1 MARGYRAIVEL
12 DGKEGALQTADRLF
26 HEWVQK
32 KYPLEGRSA
41 RIECEE
47 EGIYRFGKLTSWKG
61 SVADIV
67 ATKLTETSE
76 DKHYERQLLEM
87 VERTGDGHQQWT
99 TRIFAMHATKESNY
113 RDVVWIEVIPPRDFE
128 SDAKPPRLV
137 RDLIS
142 EGHCN
147 DRGMP
152 LSESL
157 QSISDDRQV
166 EELIG
171 WISDERR
178 RASVVVAAPLTDG
191 SGEGDLVAESRW
203 KTILDTLTRDSL
215 GCASY
220 FLLTPDTYRQFRER
234 IGEEYVMAK
243 GSLRTYLP
251 GFRPDDPTDRFR
263 HRVLSA
269 ATLLRG
275 YDEKNKRFRPELS
288 AIIARTPCEYLWEQG
303 LDKELRRAQAPLDK
317 KRLTVPTFYPLREAT
332 ESAELLD
339 EKVRREVGASLSAD
353 ARETSEAAGERGSEY
368 RATTRQGMHPPLA
381 ESAPDTRVPSA
392 GTSEPRGKAEHLTW
406 YQPLQRLIR
415 RFLPFFSPRT
425 PADLTSGVMALSSG
439 LDAMNRTYEELSTER
454 DKLSGELQAAKELLD
469 GAADDSEELRT
480 LKEDNDNLDRE
491 LSEAQEERAN
501 LARRNQYLEW
511 KVKNPG
517 ATDAERDFV
526 EEQLDER
533 PTSMSDLYDRM
544 TLGGYDSVTR
554 YVVLSEP
561 DAMIDDMLKLD
572 ALASSRYAAEFW
584 NYILVL
590 RDYMR
595 AREAGDFAGG
605 NVHDYLANPPEGY
618 RTCSASR
625 HKSNE
630 SETVKRNETMR
641 KERTRPVPQEV
652 DSRGEIE
659 MWAHFAPTHCDQ
671 NAPRM
676 HYYPDTTK
684 TGKVYIGYIGRH
696 LTNTKT
702 N

>member
-12 DGKEGALQTADRLF
+12 DGKESALQTADRIF
-26 HEWVQK
+26 HEWAHN

-47 EGIYRFGKLTSWKG
+47 EGIYRFGELTSWKG

-113 RDVVWIEVIPPRDFE
+113 RDVVWIEVTPPRDFE
-128 SDAKPPRLV
+128 GDAKPPRLV

-171 WISDERR
+171 WIRDERR

-191 SGEGDLVAESRW
+191 SGEGDLVAKCRW
-203 KTILDTLTRDSL
+203 KEILGSLTKDSL

-220 FLLTPDTYRQFRER
+220 FLLTPDAYRQFRER
-234 IGEEYVMAK
+234 IGEECVMPR

-288 AIIARTPCEYLWEQG
+288 AIIARTPCEYLWEKG

-317 KRLTVPTFYPLREAT
+317 KRLTVPTFYPLRKAT

-339 EKVRREVGASLSAD
+339 ERVRQRVAESLSVLSHEAVLPVEESSKPELVKPEGAAPGAHVSD
-353 ARETSEAAGERGSEY
+353 GSGSAVVAEPAPQRSESPHLAWYE
-368 RATTRQGMHPPLA
+368 PL
-381 ESAPDTRVPSA
+381 R
-392 GTSEPRGKAEHLTW
+392 
-406 YQPLQRLIR
+406 RLIR
-415 RFLPFFSPRT
+415 RFLPSFSPRT

-439 LDAMNRTYEELSTER
+439 LDSMNRTYEELSSER

-469 GAADDSEELRT
+469 GAADDSEEIRT
-480 LKEDNDNLDRE
+480 LKEDYDNLDRE
-491 LSEAQEERAN
+491 LSEAQEEREN

-517 ATDAERDFV
+517 ATDVERDFV
-526 EEQLDER
+526 EEQLDAR
-533 PTSMSDLYDRM
+533 PTCMSEFFALM
-544 TLGGYDSVTR
+544 TLGSFDTVTN
-554 YVVLSEP
+554 YVVLSDP
-561 DAMIDDMLKLD
+561 DGMMEDILKLD

-584 NYILVL
+584 NYVLVL

-618 RTCSASR
+618 RTCSAAR

-630 SETVKRNETMR
+630 SETVKGNEKMR
-641 KERTRPVPQEV
+641 RERTRPVPREV
-652 DSRGEIE
+652 DPSGEIE

-676 HYYPDTTK
+676 YYYADTKT

-696 LTNTKT
+696 LTNTRT

>member
-12 DGKEGALQTADRLF
+12 DGKESALQTADRIF
-26 HEWVQK
+26 HEWAHN

-47 EGIYRFGKLTSWKG
+47 EGIYRFGELTSWKG

-113 RDVVWIEVIPPRDFE
+113 RDVVWIEVTPPRDFE
-128 SDAKPPRLV
+128 GDAKPPRLV

-171 WISDERR
+171 WIRDERR

-191 SGEGDLVAESRW
+191 SGEGDLVAECRW
-203 KTILDTLTRDSL
+203 KEILGSLTKDSL

-220 FLLTPDTYRQFRER
+220 FLLTPDAYRQFRER
-234 IGEEYVMAK
+234 IGEECVMPR

-288 AIIARTPCEYLWEQG
+288 AIIARTPCEYLWEKG

-317 KRLTVPTFYPLREAT
+317 KRLTVPTFYPLRKAT

-339 EKVRREVGASLSAD
+339 ERVRQRVAESLSVLSHEAVLPVEESSKPELVKPEGAAPGAHVSD
-353 ARETSEAAGERGSEY
+353 GSGSAVVAEPAPQRSESPHLAWYE
-368 RATTRQGMHPPLA
+368 PL
-381 ESAPDTRVPSA
+381 R
-392 GTSEPRGKAEHLTW
+392 
-406 YQPLQRLIR
+406 RLIR
-415 RFLPFFSPRT
+415 RFLPSFSPRT

-439 LDAMNRTYEELSTER
+439 LDSMNRTYEELSSER

-469 GAADDSEELRT
+469 GAADDSEEIRT
-480 LKEDNDNLDRE
+480 LKEDYDNLDRE
-491 LSEAQEERAN
+491 LSEAQEEREN

-517 ATDAERDFV
+517 ATDVERDFV
-526 EEQLDER
+526 EEQLDAR
-533 PTSMSDLYDRM
+533 PTCMSEFFDRM
-544 TLGGYDSVTR
+544 TLGSFDTVTN
-554 YVVLSEP
+554 YVVLSDP
-561 DAMIDDMLKLD
+561 DGMMEDILKLD

-584 NYILVL
+584 NYVLVL

-618 RTCSASR
+618 RTCSAAR

-630 SETVKRNETMR
+630 SETVKGNETMR
-641 KERTRPVPQEV
+641 KERTRPVPPEV
-652 DSRGEIE
+652 DPRGEIE

-676 HYYPDTTK
+676 YYYADTKT

-696 LTNTKT
+696 LTNTRT

>member
-12 DGKEGALQTADRLF
+12 DGKESALQTADRIF
-26 HEWVQK
+26 HEWAHN

-47 EGIYRFGKLTSWKG
+47 EGIYRFGELTSWKG

-113 RDVVWIEVIPPRDFE
+113 RDVVWIEVTPPRDFE
-128 SDAKPPRLV
+128 GDAKPPRLV

-171 WISDERR
+171 WIRDERR

-191 SGEGDLVAESRW
+191 SGEGDLVAKCRW
-203 KTILDTLTRDSL
+203 KEILGSLTKDSL

-220 FLLTPDTYRQFRER
+220 FLLTPDAYRQFRER
-234 IGEEYVMAK
+234 IGEECVMPR

-288 AIIARTPCEYLWEQG
+288 AIIARTPCEYLWEKG

-317 KRLTVPTFYPLREAT
+317 KRLTVPTFYPLRKAT

-339 EKVRREVGASLSAD
+339 ERVRQRVAESLSVLSHEAVLPVEESSKPELVKPEGAAPGAHVSD
-353 ARETSEAAGERGSEY
+353 GSGSAVVAEPAPQRSESPHLAWYE
-368 RATTRQGMHPPLA
+368 PL
-381 ESAPDTRVPSA
+381 R
-392 GTSEPRGKAEHLTW
+392 
-406 YQPLQRLIR
+406 RLIR
-415 RFLPFFSPRT
+415 RFLPSFSPRT

-439 LDAMNRTYEELSTER
+439 LDSMNRTYEELSSER

-469 GAADDSEELRT
+469 GAADDSEEIRT
-480 LKEDNDNLDRE
+480 LKEDYDNLDRE
-491 LSEAQEERAN
+491 LSEAQEEREN

-517 ATDAERDFV
+517 ATDVERDFV
-526 EEQLDER
+526 EEQLDAR
-533 PTSMSDLYDRM
+533 PTCMSEFFDRM
-544 TLGGYDSVTR
+544 TLGSFDTVTN
-554 YVVLSEP
+554 YVVLSDP
-561 DAMIDDMLKLD
+561 DGMMEDILKLD
-572 ALASSRYAAEFW
+572 ALASSRR
-584 NYILVL
+584 VL
-590 RDYMR
+590 ELCPRP
-595 AREAGDFAGG
+595 ARLHA
-605 NVHDYLANPPEGY
+605 
-618 RTCSASR
+618 CSRSR
-625 HKSNE
+625 
-630 SETVKRNETMR
+630 
-641 KERTRPVPQEV
+641 
-652 DSRGEIE
+652 
-659 MWAHFAPTHCDQ
+659 
-671 NAPRM
+671 
-676 HYYPDTTK
+676 
-684 TGKVYIGYIGRH
+684 
-696 LTNTKT
+696 
-702 N
+702 

>member
-12 DGKEGALQTADRLF
+12 DGKESALQTADRIF
-26 HEWVQK
+26 HEWAHN

-47 EGIYRFGKLTSWKG
+47 EGIYRFGELTSWKG

-113 RDVVWIEVIPPRDFE
+113 RDVVWIEVTPPRDFE
-128 SDAKPPRLV
+128 GDAKPPRLV

-171 WISDERR
+171 WIRDERR

-191 SGEGDLVAESRW
+191 SGEGDLVAECRW
-203 KTILDTLTRDSL
+203 KEILGSLTKDSL

-220 FLLTPDTYRQFRER
+220 FLLTPDAYRQFRER
-234 IGEEYVMAK
+234 IGEECVMPR

-288 AIIARTPCEYLWEQG
+288 AIIARTPCEYLWEKG

-317 KRLTVPTFYPLREAT
+317 KRLTVPTFYPLRKAT
-332 ESAELLD
+332 ESAELLN
-339 EKVRREVGASLSAD
+339 ERVRQRVAESLSVLSHEAVLPVEESSKPELVKPEGAAPGAHVSD
-353 ARETSEAAGERGSEY
+353 GSGSAVVAEPAPQRSESPHLAWYE
-368 RATTRQGMHPPLA
+368 PL
-381 ESAPDTRVPSA
+381 R
-392 GTSEPRGKAEHLTW
+392 
-406 YQPLQRLIR
+406 RLIR
-415 RFLPFFSPRT
+415 RFLPSFSPRT

-439 LDAMNRTYEELSTER
+439 LDSMNRTYEELSSER

-469 GAADDSEELRT
+469 GAADDSEEIRT
-480 LKEDNDNLDRE
+480 LKEDYDNLDRE
-491 LSEAQEERAN
+491 LSEAQEEREN

-517 ATDAERDFV
+517 ATDVERDFV
-526 EEQLDER
+526 EEQLDAR
-533 PTSMSDLYDRM
+533 PTCMSEFFDRM
-544 TLGGYDSVTR
+544 TLGSFDTVTN
-554 YVVLSEP
+554 YVVLSDP
-561 DAMIDDMLKLD
+561 DGMMEDILKLD

-584 NYILVL
+584 NYVLVL

-618 RTCSASR
+618 RTCSAAR

-630 SETVKRNETMR
+630 SETVKGNEKMR
-641 KERTRPVPQEV
+641 RERTRPVPREV
-652 DSRGEIE
+652 DPSGEIE

-676 HYYPDTTK
+676 YYYADTKT

-696 LTNTKT
+696 LTNTRT

>member
-12 DGKEGALQTADRLF
+12 DGKESALQTADRIF
-26 HEWVQK
+26 HEWAHN

-47 EGIYRFGKLTSWKG
+47 EGIYRFGELTSWKG

-113 RDVVWIEVIPPRDFE
+113 RDVVWIEVTPPRDFE
-128 SDAKPPRLV
+128 GDAKPPRLV

-171 WISDERR
+171 WIRDERR

-191 SGEGDLVAESRW
+191 SGEGDLVAECRW
-203 KTILDTLTRDSL
+203 KEILGSLTKDSL

-220 FLLTPDTYRQFRER
+220 FLLTPDAYRQFRER
-234 IGEEYVMAK
+234 IGEECVMPR

-288 AIIARTPCEYLWEQG
+288 AIIARTPCEYLWEKG

-317 KRLTVPTFYPLREAT
+317 KRLTVPTFYPLRKAT

-339 EKVRREVGASLSAD
+339 ERVRQRVAESLSVLSHEAVLPVEESSKPELVKPEGAAPGAHVSD
-353 ARETSEAAGERGSEY
+353 GSGSAVVAEPAPQRSESPHLAWYE
-368 RATTRQGMHPPLA
+368 PL
-381 ESAPDTRVPSA
+381 R
-392 GTSEPRGKAEHLTW
+392 
-406 YQPLQRLIR
+406 RLIR
-415 RFLPFFSPRT
+415 RFLPSFSPRT

-439 LDAMNRTYEELSTER
+439 LDSMNRTYEELSSER

-469 GAADDSEELRT
+469 GAADDSEEIRT
-480 LKEDNDNLDRE
+480 LKEDYDNLDRE
-491 LSEAQEERAN
+491 LSEAQEEREN

-517 ATDAERDFV
+517 ATDVERDFV
-526 EEQLDER
+526 EEQLDAR
-533 PTSMSDLYDRM
+533 PTCMSEFFDRM
-544 TLGGYDSVTR
+544 TLGSFDTVTN
-554 YVVLSEP
+554 YVVLSDP
-561 DAMIDDMLKLD
+561 DGMMEDILKLD

-584 NYILVL
+584 NYVLVL

-618 RTCSASR
+618 RTCSAAR

-630 SETVKRNETMR
+630 SETVKGNEKMR
-641 KERTRPVPQEV
+641 RERTRPVPREV
-652 DSRGEIE
+652 DPSGEIE

-676 HYYPDTTK
+676 YYYADTKT
-684 TGKVYIGYIGRH
+684 TGKVYIGYIGRQ
-696 LTNTKT
+696 LTNTRT

>member
-12 DGKEGALQTADRLF
+12 DGKESSLQTADRIF
-26 HEWVQK
+26 HEWAHN

-47 EGIYRFGKLTSWKG
+47 EGIYRFGELTSWKG

-113 RDVVWIEVIPPRDFE
+113 RDVVWIEVTPPRDFE
-128 SDAKPPRLV
+128 GDAKPPRLV

-171 WISDERR
+171 WIRDERR

-191 SGEGDLVAESRW
+191 SGEGDLVAECRW
-203 KTILDTLTRDSL
+203 KEILGSLTKDSL

-220 FLLTPDTYRQFRER
+220 FLLTPDAYRQFRER
-234 IGEEYVMAK
+234 IGEECVMPR

-288 AIIARTPCEYLWEQG
+288 AIIARTPCEYLWEKG

-339 EKVRREVGASLSAD
+339 ERVRQRVAESLSVLSHEAVLPVEESSKPELVKPEGAAPGAHVSD
-353 ARETSEAAGERGSEY
+353 GSGSAVVAEPAPQRSESPHLAWYE
-368 RATTRQGMHPPLA
+368 PL
-381 ESAPDTRVPSA
+381 R
-392 GTSEPRGKAEHLTW
+392 
-406 YQPLQRLIR
+406 RLIR
-415 RFLPFFSPRT
+415 RFLPSFSPRT

-439 LDAMNRTYEELSTER
+439 LDSMNRTYEELSSER

-469 GAADDSEELRT
+469 GAADDSEEIRT
-480 LKEDNDNLDRE
+480 LKEDYDNLDRE
-491 LSEAQEERAN
+491 LSEAQEEREN

-517 ATDAERDFV
+517 ATDVERDFV
-526 EEQLDER
+526 EEQLDAR
-533 PTSMSDLYDRM
+533 PTCMSEFFDRM
-544 TLGGYDSVTR
+544 TLGSFDTVTN
-554 YVVLSEP
+554 YVVLSDP
-561 DAMIDDMLKLD
+561 DGMMEDILKLD

-584 NYILVL
+584 NYVLVL

-618 RTCSASR
+618 RTCSAAR

-630 SETVKRNETMR
+630 SETVKGNEKMR
-641 KERTRPVPQEV
+641 RERTRPVPREV
-652 DSRGEIE
+652 DPSGEIE

-676 HYYPDTTK
+676 YYYADTKT

-696 LTNTKT
+696 LTNTRT

>member
-12 DGKEGALQTADRLF
+12 DGKESALQTADRIF
-26 HEWVQK
+26 HEWAHN

-47 EGIYRFGKLTSWKG
+47 EGIYRFGELTSWKG

-113 RDVVWIEVIPPRDFE
+113 RDVVWIEVTPPRDFE
-128 SDAKPPRLV
+128 GDAKPPRLV

-171 WISDERR
+171 WIRDERR

-191 SGEGDLVAESRW
+191 SGEGDLVAECRW
-203 KTILDTLTRDSL
+203 KEILGSLTKDSL

-220 FLLTPDTYRQFRER
+220 FLLTPDAYRQFRER
-234 IGEEYVMAK
+234 IGEECVMPR

-288 AIIARTPCEYLWEQG
+288 AIIARTPCEYLWEKG

-317 KRLTVPTFYPLREAT
+317 KRLTVPTFYPLRKAT

-339 EKVRREVGASLSAD
+339 ERVRQRVAESLSVLSHEAVLPVEESSKPELVKPEGAAPGAHVSD
-353 ARETSEAAGERGSEY
+353 GSGSAVVAEPAPQRSESPHLAWYE
-368 RATTRQGMHPPLA
+368 PL
-381 ESAPDTRVPSA
+381 R
-392 GTSEPRGKAEHLTW
+392 
-406 YQPLQRLIR
+406 RLIR
-415 RFLPFFSPRT
+415 RFLPSFSPRT

-439 LDAMNRTYEELSTER
+439 LDSMNRTYEELSSER

-469 GAADDSEELRT
+469 GAADDSEEIRT
-480 LKEDNDNLDRE
+480 LKEDYDNLDRE
-491 LSEAQEERAN
+491 LSEAQEEREN

-517 ATDAERDFV
+517 ATDVERDFV
-526 EEQLDER
+526 EEQLDAR
-533 PTSMSDLYDRM
+533 PTCMSEFFDRM
-544 TLGGYDSVTR
+544 TLGSFDTVTN
-554 YVVLSEP
+554 YVVLSDP
-561 DAMIDDMLKLD
+561 DGMMEDILKLD

-584 NYILVL
+584 NYVLVL

-595 AREAGDFAGG
+595 ARKAGDFAGG

-618 RTCSASR
+618 RTCSAAR

-630 SETVKRNETMR
+630 SETVKGNEKMR
-641 KERTRPVPQEV
+641 RERTRPVPREV
-652 DSRGEIE
+652 DPSGEIE

-676 HYYPDTTK
+676 YYYADTKT

-696 LTNTKT
+696 LTNTRT

>member
-12 DGKEGALQTADRLF
+12 DGKESALQTADRIF
-26 HEWVQK
+26 HEWAHN

-47 EGIYRFGKLTSWKG
+47 EGIYRFGELTSWKG

-113 RDVVWIEVIPPRDFE
+113 RDVVWIEVIPPRAFE
-128 SDAKPPRLV
+128 GDAKPPRLV

-171 WISDERR
+171 WIRDERR

-191 SGEGDLVAESRW
+191 SGEGDLVAKCRW
-203 KTILDTLTRDSL
+203 KEILGSLTKDSL

-220 FLLTPDTYRQFRER
+220 FLLTPDAYRQFRER
-234 IGEEYVMAK
+234 IGEECVMPR

-288 AIIARTPCEYLWEQG
+288 AIIARTPCEYLWEKG

-317 KRLTVPTFYPLREAT
+317 KRLTVPTFYPLRKAT

-339 EKVRREVGASLSAD
+339 ERVRQRVAESLSVLSHEAVLPVEESSKPELVKPEGAAPGAHVSD
-353 ARETSEAAGERGSEY
+353 GSGSAVVAEPAPQRSESPHLAWYE
-368 RATTRQGMHPPLA
+368 PL
-381 ESAPDTRVPSA
+381 R
-392 GTSEPRGKAEHLTW
+392 
-406 YQPLQRLIR
+406 RLIR
-415 RFLPFFSPRT
+415 RFLPSFSPRT

-439 LDAMNRTYEELSTER
+439 LDSMNRTYEELSSER

-469 GAADDSEELRT
+469 GAADDSEEIRT
-480 LKEDNDNLDRE
+480 LKEDYDNLDRE
-491 LSEAQEERAN
+491 LSEAQEEREN

-517 ATDAERDFV
+517 ATDVERDFV
-526 EEQLDER
+526 EEQLDAR
-533 PTSMSDLYDRM
+533 PTCMSEFFDRM
-544 TLGGYDSVTR
+544 TLGSFDTVTN
-554 YVVLSEP
+554 YVVLSDP
-561 DAMIDDMLKLD
+561 DGMMEDILKLD

-584 NYILVL
+584 NYVLVL

-618 RTCSASR
+618 RTCSAAR

-630 SETVKRNETMR
+630 SETVKGNEKMR
-641 KERTRPVPQEV
+641 RERTRPVPREV
-652 DSRGEIE
+652 DPSGEIE

-676 HYYPDTTK
+676 YYYADTKT

-696 LTNTKT
+696 LTNTRT

>member
-12 DGKEGALQTADRLF
+12 DGKESALQTADRIF
-26 HEWVQK
+26 HEWAHN

-47 EGIYRFGKLTSWKG
+47 EGIYRFGELTSWKG

-113 RDVVWIEVIPPRDFE
+113 RDVVWIEVTPPRDFE
-128 SDAKPPRLV
+128 GDAKPPRLV

-171 WISDERR
+171 WIRDERR

-191 SGEGDLVAESRW
+191 SGEGDLVAECRW
-203 KTILDTLTRDSL
+203 KEILGSLTKDSL

-220 FLLTPDTYRQFRER
+220 FLLTPDAYRQFRER
-234 IGEEYVMAK
+234 IGEECVMPR

-288 AIIARTPCEYLWEQG
+288 AIIARTPCEYLWEKG

-339 EKVRREVGASLSAD
+339 ERVRQRVAESLSVLSHEAVLPVEESSKPELVKPEGAAPGAHVSD
-353 ARETSEAAGERGSEY
+353 GSGSAVVAEPAPQRSESPHLAWYE
-368 RATTRQGMHPPLA
+368 PL
-381 ESAPDTRVPSA
+381 R
-392 GTSEPRGKAEHLTW
+392 
-406 YQPLQRLIR
+406 RLIR
-415 RFLPFFSPRT
+415 RFLPSFSPRT

-439 LDAMNRTYEELSTER
+439 LDSMNRTYEELSSER

-469 GAADDSEELRT
+469 GAADDSEEIRT
-480 LKEDNDNLDRE
+480 LKEDYDNLDRE
-491 LSEAQEERAN
+491 LSEAQEEREN

-517 ATDAERDFV
+517 ATDVERDFV
-526 EEQLDER
+526 EEQLDAR
-533 PTSMSDLYDRM
+533 PTCMSEFFDRM
-544 TLGGYDSVTR
+544 TLGSFDTVTN
-554 YVVLSEP
+554 YVVLSDP
-561 DAMIDDMLKLD
+561 DGMMEDILKLD

-584 NYILVL
+584 NYVLVL

-618 RTCSASR
+618 RTCSAAR

-630 SETVKRNETMR
+630 SETVKGNEKMR
-641 KERTRPVPQEV
+641 RERTRPVPREV
-652 DSRGEIE
+652 DPSGEIE

-676 HYYPDTTK
+676 YYYADTKT

-696 LTNTKT
+696 LTNTRT

>member
-1 MARGYRAIVEL
+1 MGRGYRAIVEL

-26 HEWVQK
+26 HEWAQN

-47 EGIYRFGKLTSWKG
+47 EGIYRFAELTSCRG

-67 ATKLTETSE
+67 ATKLTEASE

-87 VERTGDGHQQWT
+87 VERTGDGHQQCT
-99 TRIFAMHATKESNY
+99 TRIFAMHATKESRY
-113 RDVVWIEVIPPRDFE
+113 RDVLWVEVTPPRE
-128 SDAKPPRLV
+128 SGWDAKPPRLV

-142 EGHCN
+142 EGHCY

-171 WISDERR
+171 WIRDERR

-191 SGEGDLVAESRW
+191 SGQGALEAESRW
-203 KTILDTLTRDSL
+203 KTILGTLTRDSL

-220 FLLTPDTYRQFRER
+220 FLLTPDAYRQFRER
-234 IGEEYVMAK
+234 IGEECVMPK

-251 GFRPDDPTDRFR
+251 GFRPDDPTDRYR
-263 HRVLSA
+263 HRVLTA
-269 ATLLRG
+269 ATLLRR
-275 YDEKNKRFRPELS
+275 YDEKQKKFRSELS
-288 AIIARTPCEYLWEQG
+288 EIIARTPCEYLWEKG

-339 EKVRREVGASLSAD
+339 ERVRQRVAESLSALSHEAVLPVEESSKPELVKPEGAAPGAHVSD
-353 ARETSEAAGERGSEY
+353 WSGSAVVAEPAPQRSESPHLAWYE
-368 RATTRQGMHPPLA
+368 PL
-381 ESAPDTRVPSA
+381 R
-392 GTSEPRGKAEHLTW
+392 
-406 YQPLQRLIR
+406 RLIR

-439 LDAMNRTYEELSTER
+439 LDAMNRTYEELSSER

-469 GAADDSEELRT
+469 GAADDSEEIRT
-480 LKEDNDNLDRE
+480 LKEDYDNLDRE
-491 LSEAQEERAN
+491 LSEAQEEREN

-517 ATDAERDFV
+517 ATDVERDFV
-526 EEQLDER
+526 EEQLDAR
-533 PTSMSDLYDRM
+533 PTCMSEFFDRM
-544 TLGGYDSVTR
+544 TLGSFDTVTK
-554 YVVLSEP
+554 YVVLSDP
-561 DAMIDDMLKLD
+561 DGMMEDILKLD

-584 NYILVL
+584 NYVLVL

-618 RTCSASR
+618 RTCSAAR
-625 HKSNE
+625 HRSNE
-630 SETVKRNETMR
+630 SETVKGNEKMR
-641 KERTRPVPQEV
+641 RERTLPVPREV
-652 DSRGEIE
+652 DPSGEIE

-676 HYYPDTTK
+676 YYYADTKT

>member
-1 MARGYRAIVEL
+1 MGRGYRAIVEL

-26 HEWVQK
+26 HEWAQN

-47 EGIYRFGKLTSWKG
+47 EGIYRFGELTSCRG

-67 ATKLTETSE
+67 ATKLTEASE

-87 VERTGDGHQQWT
+87 VERTGDGHQQCT
-99 TRIFAMHATKESNY
+99 TRIFAMHATKESRY
-113 RDVVWIEVIPPRDFE
+113 RDVLWVEVTPPRE
-128 SDAKPPRLV
+128 SGWDAKPPRLV

-142 EGHCN
+142 EGHCY

-171 WISDERR
+171 WIRDERR

-191 SGEGDLVAESRW
+191 SGQGALEAESRW
-203 KTILDTLTRDSL
+203 KTILGTLTRDSL

-220 FLLTPDTYRQFRER
+220 FLLTPDAYRQFRER
-234 IGEEYVMAK
+234 IGEECVMPK

-251 GFRPDDPTDRFR
+251 GFRPDDPTDRYR
-263 HRVLSA
+263 HRVLTA
-269 ATLLRG
+269 ATLLRR
-275 YDEKNKRFRPELS
+275 YDEKQKKFRSELS
-288 AIIARTPCEYLWEQG
+288 EIIARTPCEYLWEKG

-339 EKVRREVGASLSAD
+339 ERVRQRVAESLSALSHEAVLPVEESSKPELVKPEGAAPGAHVSD
-353 ARETSEAAGERGSEY
+353 WSGSAVVAEPAPQRSESPHLAWYE
-368 RATTRQGMHPPLA
+368 PL
-381 ESAPDTRVPSA
+381 R
-392 GTSEPRGKAEHLTW
+392 
-406 YQPLQRLIR
+406 RLIR

-439 LDAMNRTYEELSTER
+439 LDAMNRTYEELSSER

-469 GAADDSEELRT
+469 GAADDSEEIRT
-480 LKEDNDNLDRE
+480 LKEDYDNLDRE
-491 LSEAQEERAN
+491 LSEAQEEREN

-517 ATDAERDFV
+517 ATDVERDFV
-526 EEQLDER
+526 EEQLDAR
-533 PTSMSDLYDRM
+533 PTCMSEFFDRM
-544 TLGGYDSVTR
+544 TLGSFDTVTK
-554 YVVLSEP
+554 YVVLSDP
-561 DAMIDDMLKLD
+561 DGMMEDILKLD

-584 NYILVL
+584 NYVLVL

-618 RTCSASR
+618 RTCSAAR
-625 HKSNE
+625 HRSNE
-630 SETVKRNETMR
+630 SETVKGNEKMR
-641 KERTRPVPQEV
+641 RERTLPVPREV
-652 DSRGEIE
+652 DPSGEIE

-676 HYYPDTTK
+676 YYYADTKT

>member
-1 MARGYRAIVEL
+1 MGRGYRAIVEL

-26 HEWVQK
+26 HEWAQN

-47 EGIYRFGKLTSWKG
+47 EGIYRFGELTSCRG

-67 ATKLTETSE
+67 ATKLTEASE

-87 VERTGDGHQQWT
+87 VERTGDGHQQCT
-99 TRIFAMHATKESNY
+99 TRIFAMHATKESRY
-113 RDVVWIEVIPPRDFE
+113 RDVLWVEVTPPRE
-128 SDAKPPRLV
+128 SGWDAKPPRLV

-142 EGHCN
+142 EGHCY

-171 WISDERR
+171 WIRDERR

-191 SGEGDLVAESRW
+191 SGQGALEAESRW
-203 KTILDTLTRDSL
+203 KTILGTLTRDSL

-220 FLLTPDTYRQFRER
+220 FLLTPDAYRQFRER
-234 IGEEYVMAK
+234 IGEECVMPK

-251 GFRPDDPTDRFR
+251 GFRPDDPTDRYR
-263 HRVLSA
+263 HRVLTA
-269 ATLLRG
+269 ATLLRR
-275 YDEKNKRFRPELS
+275 YDEKQKKFRSELS
-288 AIIARTPCEYLWEQG
+288 EIIARTPCEYLWEKG

-339 EKVRREVGASLSAD
+339 ERVRQRVAESLSALSHEAVLPVEESSKPELVKPEGAAPGAHVSD
-353 ARETSEAAGERGSEY
+353 WSGSAVVAEPAPQRSESPHLAWYE
-368 RATTRQGMHPPLA
+368 PL
-381 ESAPDTRVPSA
+381 R
-392 GTSEPRGKAEHLTW
+392 
-406 YQPLQRLIR
+406 RLIR

-439 LDAMNRTYEELSTER
+439 LDAMNRTYEELSSER

-469 GAADDSEELRT
+469 GAADDSEEIRT
-480 LKEDNDNLDRE
+480 LKEDYDNLDRE
-491 LSEAQEERAN
+491 LSEAQEEREN

-517 ATDAERDFV
+517 ATDVERDFV
-526 EEQLDER
+526 EEQLDAR
-533 PTSMSDLYDRM
+533 PTCMSEFFDRM
-544 TLGGYDSVTR
+544 TLGSFDTVTK
-554 YVVLSEP
+554 YVVLSDP
-561 DAMIDDMLKLD
+561 DGMMEDILKLD

-584 NYILVL
+584 NYVLVL

-618 RTCSASR
+618 RTCSAAR
-625 HKSNE
+625 HRSNE
-630 SETVKRNETMR
+630 SETVKGNEKMR
-641 KERTRPVPQEV
+641 RERTLPVPREV
-652 DSRGEIE
+652 DPSGEIE

-676 HYYPDTTK
+676 YYYADTKT

-696 LTNTKT
+696 LTNTRT

>member
-12 DGKEGALQTADRLF
+12 DGKESALQTADRIF
-26 HEWVQK
+26 HEWAHN

-47 EGIYRFGKLTSWKG
+47 EGIYRFGELTSWKG

-113 RDVVWIEVIPPRDFE
+113 RDVVWIEVTPPRDFE
-128 SDAKPPRLV
+128 GDAKPPRLV

-171 WISDERR
+171 WIRDERR

-191 SGEGDLVAESRW
+191 SGEGDLVAKCRW
-203 KTILDTLTRDSL
+203 KEILGSLTKDSL

-220 FLLTPDTYRQFRER
+220 FLLTPDAYRQFRER
-234 IGEEYVMAK
+234 IGEECVMPR
-243 GSLRTYLP
+243 GSLRTYLL

-288 AIIARTPCEYLWEQG
+288 AIIARTPCEYLWEKG

-317 KRLTVPTFYPLREAT
+317 KRLTVPTFYQLRKAT

-339 EKVRREVGASLSAD
+339 ERVRQRVAESLSVLSHEAVLPVEESSKPELVKPEGAAPGAHVSD
-353 ARETSEAAGERGSEY
+353 GSGSAVVAEPAPQRSESPHLAWYE
-368 RATTRQGMHPPLA
+368 PL
-381 ESAPDTRVPSA
+381 R
-392 GTSEPRGKAEHLTW
+392 
-406 YQPLQRLIR
+406 RLIR
-415 RFLPFFSPRT
+415 RFLPSFSPRT

-439 LDAMNRTYEELSTER
+439 LDSMNRTYEELSSER

-469 GAADDSEELRT
+469 GAADDSEEIRT
-480 LKEDNDNLDRE
+480 LKEDYDNLDRE
-491 LSEAQEERAN
+491 LSEAQEEREN

-517 ATDAERDFV
+517 ATDVERDFV
-526 EEQLDER
+526 EEQLDAR
-533 PTSMSDLYDRM
+533 PTCMSEFFDRM
-544 TLGGYDSVTR
+544 TLGSFDTVTN
-554 YVVLSEP
+554 YVVLSDP
-561 DAMIDDMLKLD
+561 DGMMEDILKLD

-584 NYILVL
+584 NYVLVL

-618 RTCSASR
+618 RTCSAAR

-630 SETVKRNETMR
+630 SETVKGNEKMR
-641 KERTRPVPQEV
+641 RERTRPVPREV
-652 DSRGEIE
+652 DPSGEIE

-676 HYYPDTTK
+676 YYYADTKT

-696 LTNTKT
+696 LTNTRT

>member
-1 MARGYRAIVEL
+1 
-12 DGKEGALQTADRLF
+12 
-26 HEWVQK
+26 
-32 KYPLEGRSA
+32 
-41 RIECEE
+41 
-47 EGIYRFGKLTSWKG
+47 
-61 SVADIV
+61 
-67 ATKLTETSE
+67 
-76 DKHYERQLLEM
+76 
-87 VERTGDGHQQWT
+87 
-99 TRIFAMHATKESNY
+99 
-113 RDVVWIEVIPPRDFE
+113 
-128 SDAKPPRLV
+128 
-137 RDLIS
+137 
-142 EGHCN
+142 
-147 DRGMP
+147 MP

-171 WISDERR
+171 WIRDERR

-191 SGEGDLVAESRW
+191 SGEGDLVAECRW
-203 KTILDTLTRDSL
+203 KEILGSLTKDSL

-220 FLLTPDTYRQFRER
+220 FLLTPDAYRQFRER
-234 IGEEYVMAK
+234 IGEECVMPR

-288 AIIARTPCEYLWEQG
+288 AIIARTPCEYLWEKG

-317 KRLTVPTFYPLREAT
+317 KRLTVPTFYPLRKAT

-339 EKVRREVGASLSAD
+339 ERVRQRVAESLSVLSHEAVLPVEESSKPELVKPEGAAPGAHVSD
-353 ARETSEAAGERGSEY
+353 GSGSAVVAEPAPQRSESPHLAWYE
-368 RATTRQGMHPPLA
+368 PL
-381 ESAPDTRVPSA
+381 R
-392 GTSEPRGKAEHLTW
+392 
-406 YQPLQRLIR
+406 RLIR
-415 RFLPFFSPRT
+415 RFLPSFSPRT

-439 LDAMNRTYEELSTER
+439 LDSMNRTYEELSSER

-469 GAADDSEELRT
+469 GAADDSEEIRT
-480 LKEDNDNLDRE
+480 LKEDYDNLDRE
-491 LSEAQEERAN
+491 LSEAQEEREN

-517 ATDAERDFV
+517 ATDVERDFV
-526 EEQLDER
+526 EEQLDAR
-533 PTSMSDLYDRM
+533 PTCMSEFFDRM
-544 TLGGYDSVTR
+544 TLGSFDTVTN
-554 YVVLSEP
+554 YVVLSDP
-561 DAMIDDMLKLD
+561 DGMMEDILKLD

-584 NYILVL
+584 NYVLVL

-618 RTCSASR
+618 RTCSAAR

-630 SETVKRNETMR
+630 SETVKGNEKMR
-641 KERTRPVPQEV
+641 RERTRPVPREV
-652 DSRGEIE
+652 DPSGEIE

-676 HYYPDTTK
+676 YYYADTKT

-696 LTNTKT
+696 LTNTRT

>member
-12 DGKEGALQTADRLF
+12 DGKESALQTADRIF
-26 HEWVQK
+26 HEWAHN

-47 EGIYRFGKLTSWKG
+47 EGIYRFGELTSWKG

-113 RDVVWIEVIPPRDFE
+113 RDVVWIEVTPPRDFE
-128 SDAKPPRLV
+128 GDAKPPRLV

-171 WISDERR
+171 WIRDERR

-191 SGEGDLVAESRW
+191 SGEGDLVAECRW
-203 KTILDTLTRDSL
+203 KEILGSLTKDSL

-220 FLLTPDTYRQFRER
+220 FLLTPDAYRQFRER
-234 IGEEYVMAK
+234 IGEECVMPR

-288 AIIARTPCEYLWEQG
+288 AIIARTPCEYLWEKG

-332 ESAELLD
+332 ESVELLD
-339 EKVRREVGASLSAD
+339 ERVRQRVAESLSVLSHEAVLPVEESSKPELVKPEGAAPGAHVSD
-353 ARETSEAAGERGSEY
+353 GSGSAVVAEPAPQRSESPHLAWYE
-368 RATTRQGMHPPLA
+368 PL
-381 ESAPDTRVPSA
+381 R
-392 GTSEPRGKAEHLTW
+392 
-406 YQPLQRLIR
+406 RLIR
-415 RFLPFFSPRT
+415 RFLPSFSPRT

-439 LDAMNRTYEELSTER
+439 LDSMNRTYEELSSER

-469 GAADDSEELRT
+469 GAADDSEEIRT
-480 LKEDNDNLDRE
+480 LKEDYDNLDRE
-491 LSEAQEERAN
+491 LSEAQEEREN

-517 ATDAERDFV
+517 ATDVERDFV
-526 EEQLDER
+526 EEQLDAR
-533 PTSMSDLYDRM
+533 PTCMSEFFDRM
-544 TLGGYDSVTR
+544 TLGSFDTVTN
-554 YVVLSEP
+554 YVVLSDP
-561 DAMIDDMLKLD
+561 DGMMEDILKLD

-584 NYILVL
+584 NYVLVL

-618 RTCSASR
+618 RTCSAAR

-630 SETVKRNETMR
+630 SETVKGNEKMR
-641 KERTRPVPQEV
+641 RERTRPVPREV
-652 DSRGEIE
+652 DPSGEIE

-676 HYYPDTTK
+676 YYYADTKT

-696 LTNTKT
+696 LTNTRT

>member
-12 DGKEGALQTADRLF
+12 DGKESALQTADRIF
-26 HEWVQK
+26 HEWAHN

-41 RIECEE
+41 RIKCEE
-47 EGIYRFGKLTSWKG
+47 EGIYRFGELTSWKG

-113 RDVVWIEVIPPRDFE
+113 RDVVWIEVTPPRDFE
-128 SDAKPPRLV
+128 GDAKPPRLV

-171 WISDERR
+171 WIRDERR

-191 SGEGDLVAESRW
+191 SGEGDLVAKCRW
-203 KTILDTLTRDSL
+203 KEILGSLTKDSL

-220 FLLTPDTYRQFRER
+220 FLLTPDAYRQFRER
-234 IGEEYVMAK
+234 IGEECVMPR

-288 AIIARTPCEYLWEQG
+288 AIIARTPCEYLWEKG

-317 KRLTVPTFYPLREAT
+317 KRLTVPTFYPLRKAT

-339 EKVRREVGASLSAD
+339 ERVRQRVAESLSVLSHEAVLPVEESSKPELVKPEGAAPGAHVSD
-353 ARETSEAAGERGSEY
+353 GSGSAVVAEPAPQRSESPHLAWYE
-368 RATTRQGMHPPLA
+368 PL
-381 ESAPDTRVPSA
+381 R
-392 GTSEPRGKAEHLTW
+392 
-406 YQPLQRLIR
+406 RLIR
-415 RFLPFFSPRT
+415 RFLPSFSPRT

-439 LDAMNRTYEELSTER
+439 LDSMNRTYEELSSER

-469 GAADDSEELRT
+469 GAADDSEEIRT
-480 LKEDNDNLDRE
+480 LKEDYDNLDRE
-491 LSEAQEERAN
+491 LSEAQEEREN

-517 ATDAERDFV
+517 ATDVERDFV
-526 EEQLDER
+526 EEQLDAR
-533 PTSMSDLYDRM
+533 PTCMSEFFDRM
-544 TLGGYDSVTR
+544 TLGSFDTVTN
-554 YVVLSEP
+554 YVVLSDP
-561 DAMIDDMLKLD
+561 DGMMEDILKLD

-584 NYILVL
+584 NYVLVL

-618 RTCSASR
+618 RTCSAAR

-630 SETVKRNETMR
+630 SETVKGNEKMR
-641 KERTRPVPQEV
+641 RERTRPVPREV
-652 DSRGEIE
+652 DPSGEIE

-676 HYYPDTTK
+676 YYYADTKT

-696 LTNTKT
+696 LTNTRT

>member
-12 DGKEGALQTADRLF
+12 DGKESALQTADRIF
-26 HEWVQK
+26 HEWAHN

-47 EGIYRFGKLTSWKG
+47 EGIYRFGELTSWKG

-128 SDAKPPRLV
+128 GDAKPPRLV

-171 WISDERR
+171 WIRDERR

-191 SGEGDLVAESRW
+191 SGEGDLVAKCRW
-203 KTILDTLTRDSL
+203 KEILGSLTKDSL

-220 FLLTPDTYRQFRER
+220 FLLTPDAYRQFRER
-234 IGEEYVMAK
+234 IGEECVMPR

-288 AIIARTPCEYLWEQG
+288 AIIARTPCEYLWEKG

-317 KRLTVPTFYPLREAT
+317 KRLTVPTFYPLRKAT

-339 EKVRREVGASLSAD
+339 ERVRQRVAESLSVLSHEAVLPVEESSKPELVKPEGAAPGAHVSD
-353 ARETSEAAGERGSEY
+353 GSGSAVVAEPAPQRSESPHLAWYE
-368 RATTRQGMHPPLA
+368 PL
-381 ESAPDTRVPSA
+381 R
-392 GTSEPRGKAEHLTW
+392 
-406 YQPLQRLIR
+406 RLIR
-415 RFLPFFSPRT
+415 RFLPSFSPRT

-439 LDAMNRTYEELSTER
+439 LDSMNRTYEELSSER

-469 GAADDSEELRT
+469 GAADDSEEIRT
-480 LKEDNDNLDRE
+480 LKEDYDNLDRE
-491 LSEAQEERAN
+491 LSEAQEEREN

-517 ATDAERDFV
+517 ATDVERDFV
-526 EEQLDER
+526 EEQLDAR
-533 PTSMSDLYDRM
+533 PTCMSEFFDRM
-544 TLGGYDSVTR
+544 TLGSFDTVTN
-554 YVVLSEP
+554 YVVLSDP
-561 DAMIDDMLKLD
+561 DGMMEDILKLD

-584 NYILVL
+584 NYVLVL

-618 RTCSASR
+618 RTCSAAR

-630 SETVKRNETMR
+630 SETVKGNEKMR
-641 KERTRPVPQEV
+641 RERTRPVPREV
-652 DSRGEIE
+652 DPSGEIE

-676 HYYPDTTK
+676 YYYADTKT

-696 LTNTKT
+696 LTNTRT

>member
-12 DGKEGALQTADRLF
+12 DGKESALQTADRIF
-26 HEWVQK
+26 HEWAHN

-47 EGIYRFGKLTSWKG
+47 EGIYRFGELTSWKG

-113 RDVVWIEVIPPRDFE
+113 RDVVWIEVTPPRDFE
-128 SDAKPPRLV
+128 GDAKPPRLV

-171 WISDERR
+171 WIRDERR

-191 SGEGDLVAESRW
+191 SGEGDLVAECRW
-203 KTILDTLTRDSL
+203 KEILGSLTRDSL

-220 FLLTPDTYRQFRER
+220 FLLTPDAYRQFRER
-234 IGEEYVMAK
+234 IGEECVMPR

-288 AIIARTPCEYLWEQG
+288 AIIARTPCEYLWEKG

-317 KRLTVPTFYPLREAT
+317 KRLTVPTFYPLRKAT

-339 EKVRREVGASLSAD
+339 ERVRQRVAESLSVLSHEAVLPVEESSKPELVKPEGAAPGAHVSD
-353 ARETSEAAGERGSEY
+353 GSGSAVVAEPAPQRSESPHLAWYE
-368 RATTRQGMHPPLA
+368 PL
-381 ESAPDTRVPSA
+381 R
-392 GTSEPRGKAEHLTW
+392 
-406 YQPLQRLIR
+406 RLIR
-415 RFLPFFSPRT
+415 RFLPSFSPRT

-439 LDAMNRTYEELSTER
+439 LDSMNRTYEELSSER

-469 GAADDSEELRT
+469 GAADDSEEIRT
-480 LKEDNDNLDRE
+480 LKEDYDNLDRE
-491 LSEAQEERAN
+491 LSEAQEEREN

-517 ATDAERDFV
+517 ATDVERDFV
-526 EEQLDER
+526 EEQLDAR
-533 PTSMSDLYDRM
+533 PTCMSEFFDRM
-544 TLGGYDSVTR
+544 TLGSFDTVTN
-554 YVVLSEP
+554 YVVLSDP
-561 DAMIDDMLKLD
+561 DGMMEDILKLD

-584 NYILVL
+584 NYVLVL

-618 RTCSASR
+618 RTCSAAR

-630 SETVKRNETMR
+630 SETVKGNEKMR
-641 KERTRPVPQEV
+641 RERTRPVPREV
-652 DSRGEIE
+652 DPSGEIE

-676 HYYPDTTK
+676 YYYADTKT

-696 LTNTKT
+696 LTNTRT

>member
-1 MARGYRAIVEL
+1 MARGYRAILEL
-12 DGKEGALQTADRLF
+12 EGTESAKQTADRLF
-26 HEWVQK
+26 HEWAHK
-32 KYPLEGRSA
+32 KYPLRGSA
-41 RIECEE
+41 VRVECDE
-47 EGIYRFGKLTSWKG
+47 EGIYRFGELTSQKG
-61 SVADIV
+61 ETADIV

-76 DKHYERQLLEM
+76 DKHYARQLLEF
-87 VERTGDGHQQWT
+87 VERRRSGEQWT
-99 TRIFAMHATKESNY
+99 TRLFAMHATKESQY
-113 RDVVWIEVIPPRDFE
+113 RDVLWVEVTPPRDSE
-128 SDAKPPRLV
+128 WDAKPPRLV
-137 RDLIS
+137 RALVT
-142 EGHCN
+142 EGNVH
-147 DRGMP
+147 DHGMP
-152 LSESL
+152 LSDSL
-157 QSISDDRQV
+157 QTISDEQQV

-171 WISDERR
+171 WIREDRR

-191 SGEGDLVAESRW
+191 SGQGALEAESRW
-203 KTILDTLTRDSL
+203 KAILGSLTRDSL

-220 FLLTPDTYRQFRER
+220 FLLTPDAYRHFRER
-234 IGEEYVMAK
+234 IGEECVMPK

-263 HRVLSA
+263 HRVLTA

-275 YDEKNKRFRPELS
+275 YDETRKKFRPELS
-288 AIIARTPCEYLWEQG
+288 AIIARTPCEYLWEKG
-303 LDKELRRAQAPLDK
+303 LDKELRRAQALLDK
-317 KRLTVPTFYPLREAT
+317 KRLTVPTFHPLRE
-332 ESAELLD
+332 SARTVELLD
-339 EKVRREVGASLSAD
+339 EKVRREVGASLSTH
-353 ARETSEAAGERGSEY
+353 ARETPEAAGKSGSAY
-368 RATTRQGMHPPLA
+368 RATCPDTHPQSA
-381 ESAPDTRVPSA
+381 ESAPDVNVPSA
-392 GTSEPRGKAEHLTW
+392 GLSKPREQAEHLTW

-439 LDAMNRTYEELSTER
+439 LDAMNRTYEELSSER

-469 GAADDSEELRT
+469 GAAGDSEEIRT
-480 LKEDNDNLDRE
+480 LKQDNENLDRE
-491 LSEAQEERAN
+491 LSESLEERDS

-533 PTSMSDLYDRM
+533 PTSMSELFDRM
-544 TLGGYDSVTR
+544 TRGSFETVTK
-554 YVVLSEP
+554 YVVLSDPNGMVE
-561 DAMIDDMLKLD
+561 DILTLD
-572 ALASSRYAAEFW
+572 ALVSSRYAAEFW

-595 AREAGDFAGG
+595 AREAGDFAAG

-618 RTCSASR
+618 RRCSAAR

-630 SETVKRNETMR
+630 SETVKGNEKMR
-641 KERTRPVPQEV
+641 RERTRPVPREV
-652 DSRGEIE
+652 DPRGEIE

-676 HYYPDTTK
+676 HYYADTKT

>member
-12 DGKEGALQTADRLF
+12 DGKESALQTADRIF
-26 HEWVQK
+26 HEWAHN

-47 EGIYRFGKLTSWKG
+47 EGIYRFGELTSWKG

-113 RDVVWIEVIPPRDFE
+113 RDVVWIEVTPPRDFE
-128 SDAKPPRLV
+128 GDAKPPRLV

-171 WISDERR
+171 WIRDERR

-191 SGEGDLVAESRW
+191 SGEGDLVAKCRW
-203 KTILDTLTRDSL
+203 KEILGSLTKDSL

-220 FLLTPDTYRQFRER
+220 FLLTPDAYRQFRER
-234 IGEEYVMAK
+234 IGEECVMPR

-288 AIIARTPCEYLWEQG
+288 AIIARTPCEYLWEKG

-339 EKVRREVGASLSAD
+339 ERVRQRVAESLSVLSHEAVLPVEESSKPELVKPEGAAPGAHVSD
-353 ARETSEAAGERGSEY
+353 GSGSAVVAEPAPQRSESPHLAWYE
-368 RATTRQGMHPPLA
+368 PL
-381 ESAPDTRVPSA
+381 R
-392 GTSEPRGKAEHLTW
+392 
-406 YQPLQRLIR
+406 RLIR
-415 RFLPFFSPRT
+415 RFLPSFSPRT

-439 LDAMNRTYEELSTER
+439 LDSMNRTYEELSSER

-469 GAADDSEELRT
+469 GAADDSEEIRT
-480 LKEDNDNLDRE
+480 LKEDYDNLDRE
-491 LSEAQEERAN
+491 LSEAQEEREN

-517 ATDAERDFV
+517 ATDVERDFV
-526 EEQLDER
+526 EEQLDAR
-533 PTSMSDLYDRM
+533 PTCMSEFFDRM
-544 TLGGYDSVTR
+544 TLGSFDTVTN
-554 YVVLSEP
+554 YVVLSDP
-561 DAMIDDMLKLD
+561 DGMMEDILKLD

-584 NYILVL
+584 NYVLVL

-618 RTCSASR
+618 RTCSAAR

-630 SETVKRNETMR
+630 SETVKGNEKMR
-641 KERTRPVPQEV
+641 RERTRPVPREV
-652 DSRGEIE
+652 DPSGEIE

-676 HYYPDTTK
+676 YYYADTKT

-696 LTNTKT
+696 LTNTRT

>member
-12 DGKEGALQTADRLF
+12 DGKESALQTADRIF
-26 HEWVQK
+26 HEWAHN

-47 EGIYRFGKLTSWKG
+47 EGIYRFGELTSWKG

-113 RDVVWIEVIPPRDFE
+113 RDVVWIEVTPPRDFE
-128 SDAKPPRLV
+128 GDAKPPRLV

-171 WISDERR
+171 WIRDERR

-191 SGEGDLVAESRW
+191 SGEGDLVAKCRW
-203 KTILDTLTRDSL
+203 KEILGSLTKDSL

-220 FLLTPDTYRQFRER
+220 FLLTPDAYRQFRER
-234 IGEEYVMAK
+234 IGEECVMPR

-288 AIIARTPCEYLWEQG
+288 AIIARTPCEYLWEKG
-303 LDKELRRAQAPLDK
+303 LDKELRRAQVPLDK
-317 KRLTVPTFYPLREAT
+317 KRLTVPTFYPLRKAT

-339 EKVRREVGASLSAD
+339 ERVRQRVAESLSVLSHEAVLPVEESSKPELVKPEGAAPGAHVSD
-353 ARETSEAAGERGSEY
+353 GSGSAVVAEPAPQRSESPHLAWYE
-368 RATTRQGMHPPLA
+368 PL
-381 ESAPDTRVPSA
+381 R
-392 GTSEPRGKAEHLTW
+392 
-406 YQPLQRLIR
+406 RLIR
-415 RFLPFFSPRT
+415 RFLPSFSPRT

-439 LDAMNRTYEELSTER
+439 LDSMNRTYEELSSER

-469 GAADDSEELRT
+469 GAADDSEEIRT
-480 LKEDNDNLDRE
+480 LKEDYDNLDRE
-491 LSEAQEERAN
+491 LSEAQEEREN

-517 ATDAERDFV
+517 ATDVERDFV
-526 EEQLDER
+526 EEQLDAR
-533 PTSMSDLYDRM
+533 PTCMSEFFDRM
-544 TLGGYDSVTR
+544 TLGSFDTVTN
-554 YVVLSEP
+554 YVVLSDP
-561 DAMIDDMLKLD
+561 DGMMEDILKLD

-584 NYILVL
+584 NYVLVL

-618 RTCSASR
+618 RTCSAAR

-630 SETVKRNETMR
+630 SETVKGNEKMR
-641 KERTRPVPQEV
+641 RERTRPVPREV
-652 DSRGEIE
+652 DPSGEIE

-676 HYYPDTTK
+676 YYYADTKT

-696 LTNTKT
+696 LTNTRT

>member
-12 DGKEGALQTADRLF
+12 DGKESALQTADRIF
-26 HEWVQK
+26 HEWAHN

-47 EGIYRFGKLTSWKG
+47 EGIYRFGELTSWKG

-113 RDVVWIEVIPPRDFE
+113 RDVVWIEVTPPRDFE
-128 SDAKPPRLV
+128 GDAKPPRLV

-171 WISDERR
+171 WIRDERR

-191 SGEGDLVAESRW
+191 SGEGDLVAKCRW
-203 KTILDTLTRDSL
+203 KEILGSLTKDSL

-220 FLLTPDTYRQFRER
+220 FLLTPDAYRQFRER
-234 IGEEYVMAK
+234 IGEECVMPR

-288 AIIARTPCEYLWEQG
+288 AIIARTPCEYLWEKG

-317 KRLTVPTFYPLREAT
+317 KRLTVPTFYPLRKAT

-339 EKVRREVGASLSAD
+339 ERVRQRVAESLSVLSHEAVLPVEESSKPELVKPEGAAPGAHVSD
-353 ARETSEAAGERGSEY
+353 GSGSAVVAEPAPQRSESPHLAWYE
-368 RATTRQGMHPPLA
+368 PL
-381 ESAPDTRVPSA
+381 R
-392 GTSEPRGKAEHLTW
+392 
-406 YQPLQRLIR
+406 RLIR
-415 RFLPFFSPRT
+415 RFLPSFSPRT

-439 LDAMNRTYEELSTER
+439 LDSMNRTYEELSSER

-469 GAADDSEELRT
+469 GAADDSEEIRT
-480 LKEDNDNLDRE
+480 LKEDYDNLDRE
-491 LSEAQEERAN
+491 LSEAQEEREN

-517 ATDAERDFV
+517 ATDVERDFV
-526 EEQLDER
+526 EEQLDAR
-533 PTSMSDLYDRM
+533 PTCMSEFFDRM
-544 TLGGYDSVTR
+544 TLGSFDTVTN
-554 YVVLSEP
+554 YVVLSDP
-561 DAMIDDMLKLD
+561 DGMMEDILKLD

-584 NYILVL
+584 NYVLVL

-618 RTCSASR
+618 RTCSAAR

-630 SETVKRNETMR
+630 SETVKGNEKMR
-641 KERTRPVPQEV
+641 RERTRPVPREV
-652 DSRGEIE
+652 DPSGEIE

-676 HYYPDTTK
+676 YYYADTK
-684 TGKVYIGYIGRH
+684 TPGKVYIGYIGRH
-696 LTNTKT
+696 LTNTRT

>member
-12 DGKEGALQTADRLF
+12 DGKESALQTADRIF
-26 HEWVQK
+26 HEWAHN

-47 EGIYRFGKLTSWKG
+47 EGIYRFGELTSWKG

-113 RDVVWIEVIPPRDFE
+113 RDVVWIEVTPPRDFE
-128 SDAKPPRLV
+128 GDAKPPRLV

-171 WISDERR
+171 WIRDERR

-191 SGEGDLVAESRW
+191 SGEGDLVAKCRW
-203 KTILDTLTRDSL
+203 KEILGSLTKDSL

-220 FLLTPDTYRQFRER
+220 FLLTPDAYRQFRER
-234 IGEEYVMAK
+234 IGEECVMPR

-269 ATLLRG
+269 AILLRG

-288 AIIARTPCEYLWEQG
+288 AIIARTPCEYLWEKG

-317 KRLTVPTFYPLREAT
+317 KRLTVPTFYPLRKAT

-339 EKVRREVGASLSAD
+339 ERVRQRVAESLSVLSHEAVLPVEESSKPELVKPEGAAPGAHVSD
-353 ARETSEAAGERGSEY
+353 GSGSAVVAEPAPQRSESPHLAWYE
-368 RATTRQGMHPPLA
+368 PL
-381 ESAPDTRVPSA
+381 R
-392 GTSEPRGKAEHLTW
+392 
-406 YQPLQRLIR
+406 RLIR
-415 RFLPFFSPRT
+415 RFLPSFSPRT

-439 LDAMNRTYEELSTER
+439 LDSMNRTYEELSSER

-469 GAADDSEELRT
+469 GAADDSEEIRT
-480 LKEDNDNLDRE
+480 LKEDYDNLDRE
-491 LSEAQEERAN
+491 LSEAQEEREN

-517 ATDAERDFV
+517 ATDVERDFV
-526 EEQLDER
+526 EEQLDAR
-533 PTSMSDLYDRM
+533 PTCMSEFFDRM
-544 TLGGYDSVTR
+544 TLGSFDTVTN
-554 YVVLSEP
+554 YVVLSDP
-561 DAMIDDMLKLD
+561 DGMMEDILKLD

-584 NYILVL
+584 NYVLVL

-618 RTCSASR
+618 RTCSAAR

-630 SETVKRNETMR
+630 SETVKGNEKMR
-641 KERTRPVPQEV
+641 RERTRPVPREV
-652 DSRGEIE
+652 DPSGEIE

-676 HYYPDTTK
+676 YYYADTKT

-696 LTNTKT
+696 LTNTRT

>member
-26 HEWVQK
+26 HEWAHK
-32 KYPLEGRSA
+32 KYPLRGSAA
-41 RIECEE
+41 RIECGE
-47 EGIYRFGKLTSWKG
+47 EGIYRFGELTSQKG
-61 SVADIV
+61 ETADIV

-76 DKHYERQLLEM
+76 DKHYARQLLEF
-87 VERTGDGHQQWT
+87 VERKRSGEQWT
-99 TRIFAMHATKESNY
+99 TRLFAMHATKESQY
-113 RDVVWIEVIPPRDFE
+113 RDVLWVEVTPPRDSE
-128 SDAKPPRLV
+128 RDAKPPRLV
-137 RDLIS
+137 KDLVK
-142 EGHCN
+142 EGNVH
-147 DRGMP
+147 DHGMP
-152 LSESL
+152 LSDSL
-157 QSISDDRQV
+157 QTISDEQQV

-171 WISDERR
+171 WIREDRR

-191 SGEGDLVAESRW
+191 SAQGALEAESRW
-203 KTILDTLTRDSL
+203 KTILGTLTRDSL

-220 FLLTPDTYRQFRER
+220 FLLTPDAYRQFSER
-234 IGEEYVMAK
+234 IGEECVMPQ

-251 GFRPDDPTDRFR
+251 GFRPDDPTDRYR
-263 HRVLSA
+263 HRVLTA

-275 YDEKNKRFRPELS
+275 YDEKRKEFRSELS
-288 AIIARTPCEYLWEQG
+288 EIIARTPCEYLWENG

-339 EKVRREVGASLSAD
+339 EKVRQRVAESLSALSH
-353 ARETSEAAGERGSEY
+353 ETVLPVEESSKPELVKPEGAAPGAHVSDGSGSAVVAEPAPQRSESPHLAWYE
-368 RATTRQGMHPPLA
+368 PL
-381 ESAPDTRVPSA
+381 R
-392 GTSEPRGKAEHLTW
+392 
-406 YQPLQRLIR
+406 RLIR
-415 RFLPFFSPRT
+415 RFLPSFNPRSYT
-425 PADLTSGVMALSSG
+425 ELESGVAALSSG
-439 LDAMNRTYEELSTER
+439 LDAMNEAHSELTTQC
-454 DKLSGELQAAKELLD
+454 DKLRDQLAATKDRLD
-469 GAADDSEELRT
+469 ETVRDSEEKSELLLHKGELESELR
-480 LKEDNDNLDRE
+480 
-491 LSEAQEERAN
+491 EAQAEREA
-501 LARRNQYLEW
+501 LSRRNRFLEW
-511 KVKNPG
+511 KLKNP
-517 ATDAERDFV
+517 DAKDSERDFV
-526 EEQLDER
+526 EEQLDTA
-533 PTSMSDLYDRM
+533 PQGMSELYDRM
-544 TLGGYDSVTR
+544 TQGGYDSVTR

-561 DAMIDDMLKLD
+561 DAMIDDILKLD
-572 ALASSRYAAEFW
+572 GPDGGRYAAEFW

-595 AREAGDFAGG
+595 AREAGDFSGG
-605 NVHDYLANPPEGY
+605 NVHDYLANPPDGY

-641 KERTRPVPQEV
+641 KERTRPVPPEV

>member
-12 DGKEGALQTADRLF
+12 DGKESALQTADRIF
-26 HEWVQK
+26 HEWAHN

-47 EGIYRFGKLTSWKG
+47 EGIYRFGELTSWKG

-113 RDVVWIEVIPPRDFE
+113 RDVVWIEVTPPRDFE
-128 SDAKPPRLV
+128 GDAKPPRLV

-171 WISDERR
+171 WIRDERR

-191 SGEGDLVAESRW
+191 SGEGDLVAECRW
-203 KTILDTLTRDSL
+203 KEILGSLTKDSL

-220 FLLTPDTYRQFRER
+220 FLLTPDAYRQFRER
-234 IGEEYVMAK
+234 IGEECVMPR

-288 AIIARTPCEYLWEQG
+288 AIIARTPCEYLWEKG

-339 EKVRREVGASLSAD
+339 ERVRQRVAESLSVLSHEAVLPVEESSKPELVKPEGAAPGAHVSD
-353 ARETSEAAGERGSEY
+353 GSGSAVVAEPAPQRSESPDLAWYE
-368 RATTRQGMHPPLA
+368 PL
-381 ESAPDTRVPSA
+381 R
-392 GTSEPRGKAEHLTW
+392 
-406 YQPLQRLIR
+406 RLIR
-415 RFLPFFSPRT
+415 RFLPSFSPRT

-439 LDAMNRTYEELSTER
+439 LDSMNRTYEELSSER

-469 GAADDSEELRT
+469 GAADDSEEIRT
-480 LKEDNDNLDRE
+480 LKEDYDNLDRE
-491 LSEAQEERAN
+491 LSEAQEEREN

-517 ATDAERDFV
+517 ATDVERDFV
-526 EEQLDER
+526 EEQLDAR
-533 PTSMSDLYDRM
+533 PTCMSEFFDRM
-544 TLGGYDSVTR
+544 TLGSFDTVTN
-554 YVVLSEP
+554 YVVLSDP
-561 DAMIDDMLKLD
+561 DGMMEDILKLD

-584 NYILVL
+584 NYVLVL

-618 RTCSASR
+618 RTCSAAR

-630 SETVKRNETMR
+630 SETVKGNEKMR
-641 KERTRPVPQEV
+641 RERTRPVPREV
-652 DSRGEIE
+652 DPSGEIE

-676 HYYPDTTK
+676 YYYADTKT

-696 LTNTKT
+696 LTNTRT

>member
-12 DGKEGALQTADRLF
+12 DGKESALQTADRIF
-26 HEWVQK
+26 HEWAHN

-47 EGIYRFGKLTSWKG
+47 EGIYRFGELTSWKG

-113 RDVVWIEVIPPRDFE
+113 RDVVWIEVTPPRDFE
-128 SDAKPPRLV
+128 GDAKPPRLV

-142 EGHCN
+142 EGHCY

-171 WISDERR
+171 WIRDERR

-191 SGEGDLVAESRW
+191 SGEGDLVAKCRW
-203 KTILDTLTRDSL
+203 KEILGSLTKDSL

-220 FLLTPDTYRQFRER
+220 FLLTPDAYRQFRER
-234 IGEEYVMAK
+234 IGEECVMPR

-288 AIIARTPCEYLWEQG
+288 AIIARTPCEYLWEKG

-317 KRLTVPTFYPLREAT
+317 KRLTVPTFYPLRKAT

-339 EKVRREVGASLSAD
+339 ERVRQRVAESLSVLSHEAVLPVEESSKPELVKPEGAAPGAHVSD
-353 ARETSEAAGERGSEY
+353 GSGSAVVAEPAPQRSESPHLAWYE
-368 RATTRQGMHPPLA
+368 PL
-381 ESAPDTRVPSA
+381 R
-392 GTSEPRGKAEHLTW
+392 
-406 YQPLQRLIR
+406 RLIR
-415 RFLPFFSPRT
+415 RFLPSFSPRT

-439 LDAMNRTYEELSTER
+439 LDSMNRTYEELSSER

-469 GAADDSEELRT
+469 GAADDSEEIRT
-480 LKEDNDNLDRE
+480 LKEDYDNLDRE
-491 LSEAQEERAN
+491 LSEAQEEREN

-517 ATDAERDFV
+517 ATDVERDFV
-526 EEQLDER
+526 EEQLDAR
-533 PTSMSDLYDRM
+533 PTCMSEFFDRM
-544 TLGGYDSVTR
+544 TLGSFDTVTN
-554 YVVLSEP
+554 YVVLSDP
-561 DAMIDDMLKLD
+561 DGMMEDILKLD

-584 NYILVL
+584 NYVLVL

-618 RTCSASR
+618 RTCSAAR

-630 SETVKRNETMR
+630 SETVKGNEKMR
-641 KERTRPVPQEV
+641 RERTRPVPREV
-652 DSRGEIE
+652 DPSGEIE

-676 HYYPDTTK
+676 YYYADTKT

-696 LTNTKT
+696 LTNTRT

>member
-12 DGKEGALQTADRLF
+12 DGKESALQTADRIF
-26 HEWVQK
+26 HEWAHN

-47 EGIYRFGKLTSWKG
+47 EGIYRFGELTSWKG

-113 RDVVWIEVIPPRDFE
+113 RDVVWIEVTPPRDFE
-128 SDAKPPRLV
+128 GDAKPPRLV

-171 WISDERR
+171 WIRDERR

-191 SGEGDLVAESRW
+191 SGEGDLVAKCRW
-203 KTILDTLTRDSL
+203 KEILGSLTKDSL

-220 FLLTPDTYRQFRER
+220 FLLTPDAYRQFRER
-234 IGEEYVMAK
+234 IGEECVMPR

-288 AIIARTPCEYLWEQG
+288 AIIARTPCEYLWEKG

-317 KRLTVPTFYPLREAT
+317 KRLTVPTFYPLRKAT

-339 EKVRREVGASLSAD
+339 ERVRQRVAESLSVLSHEAVLPVEESSKPELVKPEGAAPGAHVSD
-353 ARETSEAAGERGSEY
+353 GSGSAVVAEPAPQRSESPHLAWYE
-368 RATTRQGMHPPLA
+368 PL
-381 ESAPDTRVPSA
+381 R
-392 GTSEPRGKAEHLTW
+392 
-406 YQPLQRLIR
+406 RLIR
-415 RFLPFFSPRT
+415 RFLPSFSPRT

-439 LDAMNRTYEELSTER
+439 LDSMNRTYEELSSER

-469 GAADDSEELRT
+469 GAADDSEEIRT
-480 LKEDNDNLDRE
+480 LKEDYDNLDRE
-491 LSEAQEERAN
+491 LSEAQEEREN

-517 ATDAERDFV
+517 ATDVERDFV
-526 EEQLDER
+526 EEQLDAR
-533 PTSMSDLYDRM
+533 PTCMSEFFDRM
-544 TLGGYDSVTR
+544 TLGSFDTVTN
-554 YVVLSEP
+554 YVVLSDP
-561 DAMIDDMLKLD
+561 DGMMEDILKLD

-584 NYILVL
+584 NYVLVL
-590 RDYMR
+590 RNYMR

-618 RTCSASR
+618 RTCSAAR

-630 SETVKRNETMR
+630 SETVKGNEKMR
-641 KERTRPVPQEV
+641 RERTRPVPREV
-652 DSRGEIE
+652 DPSGEIE

-676 HYYPDTTK
+676 YYYADTKT

-696 LTNTKT
+696 LTNTRT

>member
-12 DGKEGALQTADRLF
+12 DGKESALQTADRIF
-26 HEWVQK
+26 HEWAHN

-47 EGIYRFGKLTSWKG
+47 EGIYRFGELTSWKG

-113 RDVVWIEVIPPRDFE
+113 RDVVWIEVTPPRDFE
-128 SDAKPPRLV
+128 GDAKPPRLV

-171 WISDERR
+171 WIRDERR

-191 SGEGDLVAESRW
+191 SGEGDLVAECRW
-203 KTILDTLTRDSL
+203 KEILGSLTKDSL

-220 FLLTPDTYRQFRER
+220 FLLTPDAYRQFRER
-234 IGEEYVMAK
+234 IGEECVMPR

-288 AIIARTPCEYLWEQG
+288 AIIARTPCEYLWEKG

-317 KRLTVPTFYPLREAT
+317 KRLTVPTFYPLRKAT

-339 EKVRREVGASLSAD
+339 ERVRQRVAESLSVLSHEAVLPVEESSKPELVKPEGAAPGAHVSD
-353 ARETSEAAGERGSEY
+353 GSGSAVVAEPAPQRSESPHLAWYE
-368 RATTRQGMHPPLA
+368 PL
-381 ESAPDTRVPSA
+381 R
-392 GTSEPRGKAEHLTW
+392 
-406 YQPLQRLIR
+406 RLIR
-415 RFLPFFSPRT
+415 RFLPSFSPRT

-439 LDAMNRTYEELSTER
+439 LDSMNRTYEELSSER

-469 GAADDSEELRT
+469 GAADDSEEIRI
-480 LKEDNDNLDRE
+480 LKEDYDNLDRE
-491 LSEAQEERAN
+491 LSEAQEEREN

-517 ATDAERDFV
+517 ATDVERDFV
-526 EEQLDER
+526 EEQLDAR
-533 PTSMSDLYDRM
+533 PTCMSEFFDRM
-544 TLGGYDSVTR
+544 TLGSFDTVTN
-554 YVVLSEP
+554 YVVLSDP
-561 DAMIDDMLKLD
+561 DGMMEDILKLD

-584 NYILVL
+584 NYVLVL

-618 RTCSASR
+618 RTCSAAR

-630 SETVKRNETMR
+630 SETVKGNEKMR
-641 KERTRPVPQEV
+641 RERTRPVPREV
-652 DSRGEIE
+652 DPSGEIE

-676 HYYPDTTK
+676 YYYADTKT

-696 LTNTKT
+696 LTNTRT

>member
-12 DGKEGALQTADRLF
+12 DGKESALQTADRIF
-26 HEWVQK
+26 HEWAHN

-47 EGIYRFGKLTSWKG
+47 EGIYRFGELTSWKG

-76 DKHYERQLLEM
+76 DKHYECQLLEM

-113 RDVVWIEVIPPRDFE
+113 RDVVWIEVTPPRDFE
-128 SDAKPPRLV
+128 GDAKPPRLV

-171 WISDERR
+171 WIRDERR

-191 SGEGDLVAESRW
+191 SGEGDLVAECRW
-203 KTILDTLTRDSL
+203 KEILGSLTKDSL

-220 FLLTPDTYRQFRER
+220 FLLTPDAYRQFRER
-234 IGEEYVMAK
+234 IGEECVMPR

-288 AIIARTPCEYLWEQG
+288 AIIARTPCEYLWEKG

-317 KRLTVPTFYPLREAT
+317 KRLTVPTFYPLRKAT

-339 EKVRREVGASLSAD
+339 ERVRQRVAESLSVLSHEAVLPVEESSKPELVKPEGAAPGAHVSD
-353 ARETSEAAGERGSEY
+353 GSGSAVVAEPAPQRSESPHLAWYE
-368 RATTRQGMHPPLA
+368 PL
-381 ESAPDTRVPSA
+381 R
-392 GTSEPRGKAEHLTW
+392 
-406 YQPLQRLIR
+406 RLIR
-415 RFLPFFSPRT
+415 RFLPSFSPRT

-439 LDAMNRTYEELSTER
+439 LDSMNRTYEELSSER

-469 GAADDSEELRT
+469 GAADDSEEIRT
-480 LKEDNDNLDRE
+480 LKEDYDNLDRE
-491 LSEAQEERAN
+491 LSEAQEEREN
-501 LARRNQYLEW
+501 LARRNHYLDW

-517 ATDAERDFV
+517 ATDVERDFV
-526 EEQLDER
+526 EEQLDAR
-533 PTSMSDLYDRM
+533 PTCMSEFFDRM
-544 TLGGYDSVTR
+544 TLGSFDTVTN
-554 YVVLSEP
+554 YVVLSDP
-561 DAMIDDMLKLD
+561 DGMMEDILKLD

-584 NYILVL
+584 NYVLVL

-618 RTCSASR
+618 RTCSAAR

-630 SETVKRNETMR
+630 SETVKGNEKMR
-641 KERTRPVPQEV
+641 RERTRPVPREV
-652 DSRGEIE
+652 DPSGEIE

-676 HYYPDTTK
+676 YYYADTKT

-696 LTNTKT
+696 LTNTRT

>member
-12 DGKEGALQTADRLF
+12 DGKESALQTADRIF
-26 HEWVQK
+26 HEWAHN

-47 EGIYRFGKLTSWKG
+47 EGIYRFGELTSWKG

-113 RDVVWIEVIPPRDFE
+113 RDVVWIEVTPPRDFE
-128 SDAKPPRLV
+128 GDAKPPRLV

-171 WISDERR
+171 WIRDERR

-191 SGEGDLVAESRW
+191 SGEGDLVAECRW
-203 KTILDTLTRDSL
+203 KEILGSLTKDSL

-220 FLLTPDTYRQFRER
+220 FLLTPDAYRQFRER
-234 IGEEYVMAK
+234 IGEECVMPR

-269 ATLLRG
+269 ASLLRG

-288 AIIARTPCEYLWEQG
+288 AIIARTPCEYLWEKG

-317 KRLTVPTFYPLREAT
+317 KRLTVPTFYPLRKAT

-339 EKVRREVGASLSAD
+339 ERVRQRVAESLSVLSHEAVLPVEESSKPELVKPEGAAPGAHVSD
-353 ARETSEAAGERGSEY
+353 GSGSAVVAEPAPQRSESPHLAWYE
-368 RATTRQGMHPPLA
+368 PL
-381 ESAPDTRVPSA
+381 R
-392 GTSEPRGKAEHLTW
+392 
-406 YQPLQRLIR
+406 RLIR
-415 RFLPFFSPRT
+415 RFLPSFSPRT

-439 LDAMNRTYEELSTER
+439 LDSMNRTYEELSSER

-469 GAADDSEELRT
+469 GAADDSEEIRT
-480 LKEDNDNLDRE
+480 LKEDYDNLDRE
-491 LSEAQEERAN
+491 LSEAQEEREN

-517 ATDAERDFV
+517 ATDVERDFV
-526 EEQLDER
+526 EEQLDAR
-533 PTSMSDLYDRM
+533 PTCMSEFFDRM
-544 TLGGYDSVTR
+544 TLGSFDTVTN
-554 YVVLSEP
+554 YVVLSDP
-561 DAMIDDMLKLD
+561 DGMMEDILKLD

-584 NYILVL
+584 NYVLVL

-618 RTCSASR
+618 RTCSAAR

-630 SETVKRNETMR
+630 SETVKGNEKMR
-641 KERTRPVPQEV
+641 RERTRPVPREV
-652 DSRGEIE
+652 DPSGEIE

-676 HYYPDTTK
+676 YYYADTKT

-696 LTNTKT
+696 LTNTRT

>member
-26 HEWVQK
+26 HEWAHN

-47 EGIYRFGKLTSWKG
+47 EGIYRFGELTSSRG

-67 ATKLTETSE
+67 ATKLTESSE

-99 TRIFAMHATKESNY
+99 TRIFAMHATKESQY
-113 RDVVWIEVIPPRDFE
+113 HDVLWVEVTPPHDSVRDAE
-128 SDAKPPRLV
+128 PPRLV
-137 RDLIS
+137 QDLVK
-142 EGHCN
+142 EGNAH
-147 DRGMP
+147 DHGMP
-152 LSESL
+152 LSDSL
-157 QSISDDRQV
+157 QTISDEQQV

-171 WISDERR
+171 WIREDRR

-191 SGEGDLVAESRW
+191 SGQGALEAESRW
-203 KTILDTLTRDSL
+203 KTILGTLTRDSL

-220 FLLTPDTYRQFRER
+220 FLLTPDAYRQFRER
-234 IGEEYVMAK
+234 IGEECVMPK

-251 GFRPDDPTDRFR
+251 GFRPDDPTDRYR
-263 HRVLSA
+263 HRVLSV

-275 YDEKNKRFRPELS
+275 YDEKKKKFRRKLS
-288 AIIARTPCEYLWEQG
+288 KIIAQTPCEYLWENG

-317 KRLTVPTFYPLREAT
+317 KRLTVPTFYPLREVT
-332 ESAELLD
+332 RTVELLD
-339 EKVRREVGASLSAD
+339 ETVRQRVAESLSTLSH
-353 ARETSEAAGERGSEY
+353 ETVLPVEESSKPELVK
-368 RATTRQGMHPPLA
+368 P
-381 ESAPDTRVPSA
+381 ESAAPGAHVSDGSGSA
-392 GTSEPRGKAEHLTW
+392 VVSEPAPQRSESPHLAW
-406 YQPLQRLIR
+406 YKPLRRLIR
-415 RFLPFFSPRT
+415 RFLPSFNPRSYT
-425 PADLTSGVMALSSG
+425 ELESGVAALSSG
-439 LDAMNRTYEELSTER
+439 LDAMNEAHSELVTQC
-454 DKLSGELQAAKELLD
+454 DKLRDQLAATKDRLD
-469 GAADDSEELRT
+469 ETVRDSEEKSELLLR
-480 LKEDNDNLDRE
+480 KGKRDEGE
-491 LSEAQEERAN
+491 LREAQAEREA
-501 LARRNQYLEW
+501 LRKRNNFLEW
-511 KVKNPG
+511 KLKNP
-517 ATDAERDFV
+517 DAKDSERNFV
-526 EEQLDER
+526 EEQLDTA
-533 PTSMSDLYDRM
+533 PQGMSELYDRM
-544 TLGGYDSVTR
+544 TQGGYDSVTR

-561 DAMIDDMLKLD
+561 DAMIDDILKLD
-572 ALASSRYAAEFW
+572 ALDGGRYAAEFW

-595 AREAGDFAGG
+595 AREAGDFSGG
-605 NVHDYLANPPEGY
+605 NVHDYLANPPDGY

-641 KERTRPVPQEV
+641 KERTRPVPPEV

>member
-1 MARGYRAIVEL
+1 MARGHRAIVEL
-12 DGKEGALQTADRLF
+12 DGKESALQTADRIF
-26 HEWVQK
+26 HEWAHN

-47 EGIYRFGKLTSWKG
+47 EGIYRFGELTSWKG

-113 RDVVWIEVIPPRDFE
+113 RDVVWIEVTPPRDFE
-128 SDAKPPRLV
+128 GDAKPPRLV

-171 WISDERR
+171 WIRDERR

-191 SGEGDLVAESRW
+191 SGEGDLVAKCRW
-203 KTILDTLTRDSL
+203 KEILGSLTKDSL

-220 FLLTPDTYRQFRER
+220 FLLTPDAYRQFRER
-234 IGEEYVMAK
+234 IGEECVMPR

-288 AIIARTPCEYLWEQG
+288 AIIARTPCEYLWEKG

-317 KRLTVPTFYPLREAT
+317 KRLTVPTFYPLRKAT

-339 EKVRREVGASLSAD
+339 ERVRQRVAESLSVLSHEAVLPVEESSKPELVKPEGAAPGAHVSD
-353 ARETSEAAGERGSEY
+353 GSGSAVVAEPAPQRSESPHLAWYE
-368 RATTRQGMHPPLA
+368 PL
-381 ESAPDTRVPSA
+381 R
-392 GTSEPRGKAEHLTW
+392 
-406 YQPLQRLIR
+406 RLIR
-415 RFLPFFSPRT
+415 RFLPSFSPRT

-439 LDAMNRTYEELSTER
+439 LDSMNRTYEELSSER

-469 GAADDSEELRT
+469 GAADDSEEIRT
-480 LKEDNDNLDRE
+480 LKEDYDNLDRE
-491 LSEAQEERAN
+491 LSEAQEEREN

-517 ATDAERDFV
+517 ATDVERDFV
-526 EEQLDER
+526 EEQLDAR
-533 PTSMSDLYDRM
+533 PTCMSEFFDRM
-544 TLGGYDSVTR
+544 TLGSFDTVTN
-554 YVVLSEP
+554 YVVLSDP
-561 DAMIDDMLKLD
+561 DGMMEDILKLD

-584 NYILVL
+584 NYVLVL

-618 RTCSASR
+618 RTCSAAR

-630 SETVKRNETMR
+630 SETVKGNEKMR
-641 KERTRPVPQEV
+641 RERTRPVPREV
-652 DSRGEIE
+652 DPSGEIE

-676 HYYPDTTK
+676 YYYADTKT

-696 LTNTKT
+696 LTNTRT